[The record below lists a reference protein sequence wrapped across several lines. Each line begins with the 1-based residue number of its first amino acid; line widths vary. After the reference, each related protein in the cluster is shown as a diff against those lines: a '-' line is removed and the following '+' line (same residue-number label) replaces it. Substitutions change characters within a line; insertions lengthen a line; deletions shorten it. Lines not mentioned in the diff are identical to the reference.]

1 MTKDIRLSRR
11 SLLAAGAAGAAAL
24 AFPMPFVRAQTPNFS
39 GKTLRLLTWSDDT
52 GLAALENI
60 AKTFEELTG
69 AKVIADRT
77 GSTSEMV
84 AKLKAS
90 GERPQY
96 DVITLAGVGA
106 YALADA
112 GLLEKPDLNQL
123 PNLKDVDPRFQ
134 TGADG
139 HGIGYL
145 LWTDGLIY
153 NTQTFAT
160 PPKSYQELWDEKY
173 AQRLFLPPSTYT
185 EAFDLII
192 TAARLTGGD
201 ISNPESGFEKLAE
214 LRDRVLTFGENPTQ
228 IAELFRSNSLDIGG
242 VYSPAFLVQA
252 LKDPSYNVGA
262 TLDLEEGFYADLMYT
277 IMPKSRPGESE
288 VAHAFINHSLDPKVQ
303 GAMAEA
309 VLNGPV
315 NTKAILSDTAKAS
328 PFIVKP
334 ELLGEKAIMHDKDSI
349 AAVRD
354 EWIKRYTQVLS

>member
-1 MTKDIRLSRR
+1 MTRGPLLGRR
-11 SLLAAGAAGAAAL
+11 SVLLGAAGAAAYAAL
-24 AFPMPFVRAQTPNFS
+24 PAPYVKARQRNFA
-39 GKTLRLLTWSDDT
+39 GKTIRLLTWSDDT
-52 GLAALENI
+52 GLAALEHI
-60 AKTFEELTG
+60 AKTFEAETG

-84 AKLKAS
+84 AKLKAA
-90 GERPQY
+90 GDRPQY

-112 GLLEKPDLNQL
+112 GLLAKPDLDQI
-123 PNLKDVDPRFQ
+123 PNLAEVDPRFR

-139 HGIGYL
+139 HGVGYL

-153 NTQTFAT
+153 NTKTFSS
-160 PPKSYQELWDEKY
+160 PPTTYEELWDAKY
-173 AQRLFLPPSTYT
+173 AQRLFLPPATYT

-192 TAARLTGGD
+192 TAARLEGGD
-201 ISNPESGFEKLAE
+201 IANAEPGFQKLAE

-228 IAELFRSNSLDIGG
+228 IAELFRTNALDIGG
-242 VYSPAFLVQA
+242 VYSPAFLVSA
-252 LKDPSYNVGA
+252 LKNPRFNVGA
-262 TLDLEEGFYADLMYT
+262 TLDLKEGFYADLMFT
-277 IMPKSRPGESE
+277 VMPKAHPGDGE
-288 VAHAFINHSLDPKVQ
+288 VAHAFVNYSLDPHVQ

-315 NTKAILSDTAKAS
+315 NTKAILSETARNS

-334 ELLGEKAIMHDKDSI
+334 ELLGEKAIIHDKQQI

-354 EWIKRYTQVLS
+354 EWTKRYTQTLA